1 MESQMPPLSVS
12 KEFRF
17 SRYSTRLW
25 EPKCFNPEPQTSPN
39 SSNSG
44 QLKSPNPVCRPLQ
57 SLQNL
62 PGSTGRF
69 AGLQPCI
76 CCEGSFLASPSFSRL
91 RTCFPRGSI
100 YTTIMELG
108 PQNHNGDGLLGPNS
122 IIVVYMDPLGLTSDQ
137 SSGRSKTRW
146 WSSCVEVRPLQEQH
160 NIGALTARRG
170 FGVYYRVIL
179 VAEFIRPKRCTL
191 LFLEWEV
198 FSQKV

>member
-1 MESQMPPLSVS
+1 MSLRQQPERPAMKRALGPSCL
-12 KEFRF
+12 
-17 SRYSTRLW
+17 
-25 EPKCFNPEPQTSPN
+25 PKPHSE
-39 SSNSG
+39 
-44 QLKSPNPVCRPLQ
+44 
-57 SLQNL
+57 LQN
-62 PGSTGRF
+62 PGPTSAQSVAF
-69 AGLQPCI
+69 QFNL
-76 CCEGSFLASPSFSRL
+76 
-91 RTCFPRGSI
+91 PRGSM